1 MRRKSI
7 QPKGRDKIQKRDT
20 LKTNKKS
27 KWTESLGRYHRP
39 PDITHC
45 KNQKQL
51 KIE

>member
-1 MRRKSI
+1 MRQKFI

-20 LKTNKKS
+20 LKAKKKS
-27 KWTESLGRYHRP
+27 KWTELDRYHRS